1 MDLVLSKIGSFRAV
15 VLRPW
20 ERHYTFPMETA
31 PSPMRESLLRSP
43 RSQIS
48 CIRHGFRSVGCK
60 LAARTAKKYQR
71 RSAKCLARNHCHLS
85 ADVLPKECHSLFVP
99 TGSEDLKRYKVL
111 IRMRTALTRE
121 FGQLSSKLRLTPAA
135 QVRLDRHVSSGV
147 PWESANKQRNGKPWG
162 ESEVEQQ

>member
-1 MDLVLSKIGSFRAV
+1 
-15 VLRPW
+15 
-20 ERHYTFPMETA
+20 
-31 PSPMRESLLRSP
+31 
-43 RSQIS
+43 
-48 CIRHGFRSVGCK
+48 
-60 LAARTAKKYQR
+60 
-71 RSAKCLARNHCHLS
+71 
-85 ADVLPKECHSLFVP
+85 VLPKECHSLFGVWCSLKTELDAVMLALAQFPSVP